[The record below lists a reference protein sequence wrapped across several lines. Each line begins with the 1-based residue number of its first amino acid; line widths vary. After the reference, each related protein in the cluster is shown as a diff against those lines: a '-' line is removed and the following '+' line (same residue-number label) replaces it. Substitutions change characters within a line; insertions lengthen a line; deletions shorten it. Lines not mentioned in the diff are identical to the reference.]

1 MPMPMPIAGM
11 TGGDHAHRGHDGGH
25 DGGDHDRFHHAHAHA
40 HAIIAVVPPTLAH
53 FAPRFAARAQQRDA
67 LATVVIVLLAT
78 AEAVGA
84 IAVLFVSVLTLAT
97 TPDAIVVLAP
107 RSVFEMFILLN
118 LLPLPEEMLLRLR
131 KVCINRW

>member
-1 MPMPMPIAGM
+1 MIMV
-11 TGGDHAHRGHDGGH
+11 
-25 DGGDHDRFHHAHAHA
+25 
-40 HAIIAVVPPTLAH
+40 AVVAMVAAVPPPMALAH

-84 IAVLFVSVLTLAT
+84 IAVLVVSVWTLAT

-107 RSVFEMFILLN
+107 RSVFEMFILSN